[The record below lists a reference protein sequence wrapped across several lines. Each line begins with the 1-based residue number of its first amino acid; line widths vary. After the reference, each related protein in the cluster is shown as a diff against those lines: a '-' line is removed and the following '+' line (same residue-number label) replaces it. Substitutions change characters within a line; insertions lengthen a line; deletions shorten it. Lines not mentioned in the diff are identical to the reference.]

1 MAILGRQAR
10 SSLLI
15 RSLKSPKWELDL
27 YLYFSIIFLFPSSL
41 SEKSVTSSFTHFW
54 HWSLVKFIQLVISYL
69 FFRVVQNFI
78 NRSGRRNLYLYQIA
92 LIGFVGGSAST
103 IVFYFT
109 LNYSNFLNTERNY
122 LSFLISN
129 ALMGLVWLPICC
141 ATSVAFRRFIEMN
154 ELLSSKLSIKVIN
167 EIKQSQLFKSAVEN
181 EDRIT
186 SNQIIKIIENSKGDD
201 DRKNG
206 LKSVGFKRGI
216 KLFAFKD
223 EVTKFFS
230 VGIKSLKVNR
240 YSIQHK
246 PLNPLYFTF
255 ILSFIVAL
263 SVFKNDQ
270 SYHALVIVSYFAV
283 YTYFFHSL
291 QMIFYRKVKN
301 WVWLATLCDVLN
313 LLVLIATGYVLN
325 KYYDFFAAFNTSM
338 TTTYI
343 TVIFLYFFLYF
354 TGHISQSASIKY
366 WEHKKNLEKYLNSD
380 SFKLKILNQELEKD
394 GLKWEQIIH
403 GKLQSR
409 MISKS
414 VKEKSGSDDQFI
426 AEIKDLIT
434 QSLDT
439 TSKNTANPTQ
449 IIELVS
455 KPWSAVIDIQSEIDQ
470 SIAKQV
476 LSPSVTQTVTD
487 VLEEAITNA
496 VKHGGAERVWLVI
509 KADSSNSLR
518 IQVKNNGAPVG
529 KPKRQSIGTKLF
541 NQSGIWSIGNES
553 GLVVFKIQI
562 DI

>member
-167 EIKQSQLFKSAVEN
+167 EIKQSQLFKSAVDN

-186 SNQIIKIIENSKGDD
+186 SNQIIKIIENSNGEDD
-201 DRKNG
+201 IKNG
-206 LKSVGFKRGI
+206 LKSAGFKRGI

-255 ILSFIVAL
+255 ILTFIVAL

-325 KYYDFFAAFNTSM
+325 EYYDFFATFNTSM

-343 TVIFLYFFLYF
+343 TVVFLYFFLYF

-496 VKHGGAERVWLVI
+496 VKHGGAERMWLVI
-509 KADSSNSLR
+509 KADSSNSLQ

-529 KPKRQSIGTKLF
+529 KIKRQSIGTKLF

>member
-41 SEKSVTSSFTHFW
+41 SEKSVTSSFTNFW

-69 FFRVVQNFI
+69 FFRAVQNFI
-78 NRSGRRNLYLYQIA
+78 NRSGRRNLYLYQVAI
-92 LIGFVGGSAST
+92 IGFAGGAVST

-255 ILSFIVAL
+255 ILTFIVAL

-325 KYYDFFAAFNTSM
+325 EYYDFFATFNTSM

-343 TVIFLYFFLYF
+343 TVVFLYFFLYF

-380 SFKLKILNQELEKD
+380 SFKFKILNQELEKD

-403 GKLQSR
+403 GKLQSK

-470 SIAKQV
+470 SIAKQI

-553 GLVVFKIQI
+553 GFVVFKIQI

>member
-201 DRKNG
+201 DRKIG

-325 KYYDFFAAFNTSM
+325 EYYDFFAAFNTSM

-496 VKHGGAERVWLVI
+496 VKHGGAERMWLVI
-509 KADSSNSLR
+509 KADSSNSLQ

-529 KPKRQSIGTKLF
+529 KIKRQSIGTKLF

>member
-1 MAILGRQAR
+1 VR
-10 SSLLI
+10 
-15 RSLKSPKWELDL
+15 
-27 YLYFSIIFLFPSSL
+27 
-41 SEKSVTSSFTHFW
+41 
-54 HWSLVKFIQLVISYL
+54 
-69 FFRVVQNFI
+69 NFI
-78 NRSGRRNLYLYQIA
+78 NRSGRRNLYLYQVAI
-92 LIGFVGGSAST
+92 IGFAGGAVST

-167 EIKQSQLFKSAVEN
+167 EIKQSQLFKSAVNN

-186 SNQIIKIIENSKGDD
+186 SNQIIKIIENSKGKDD
-201 DRKNG
+201 IKNG
-206 LKSVGFKRGI
+206 LKSAGFKRGI
-216 KLFAFKD
+216 KLFTFKD

-230 VGIKSLKVNR
+230 VGIKSLRVNR

-255 ILSFIVAL
+255 ILTFIVAL

-291 QMIFYRKVKN
+291 QMIFYRKIKN

-313 LLVLIATGYVLN
+313 LLLLIATGYVLN
-325 KYYDFFAAFNTSM
+325 EYYDFFATFNTSM

-354 TGHISQSASIKY
+354 TGHISQSANIKY

-380 SFKLKILNQELEKD
+380 AFKLKILNQELEKD
-394 GLKWEQIIH
+394 ALKWEQIIH
-403 GKLQSR
+403 GKLQSKI
-409 MISKS
+409 ISNS
-414 VKEKSGSDDQFI
+414 LKEKSGSDDQFI
-426 AEIKDLIT
+426 GELKDLIT

-455 KPWSAVIDIQSEIDQ
+455 RPWSAVIDIQSEIDQ
-470 SIAKQV
+470 SIAKQI

-496 VKHGGAERVWLVI
+496 VKHGGAERVWLII
-509 KADSSNSLR
+509 KADSSNSLQ

-529 KPKRQSIGTKLF
+529 KIKRQSIGTNLF
-541 NQSGIWSIGNES
+541 NQSGIWSIGNEN
-553 GLVVFKIQI
+553 GLVVFQIQI

>member
-246 PLNPLYFTF
+246 PLNPFYFTF

-325 KYYDFFAAFNTSM
+325 EYYDFFATFNTSM

-343 TVIFLYFFLYF
+343 TVDFLYFFHYF
-354 TGHISQSASIKY
+354 TCHISQSASIKY

-496 VKHGGAERVWLVI
+496 VKHGGAERMWLVI
-509 KADSSNSLR
+509 KADSSNSLQ

-529 KPKRQSIGTKLF
+529 KIKRQSIGTKLF

>member
-246 PLNPLYFTF
+246 PLNPFYFTF

-325 KYYDFFAAFNTSM
+325 EYYDFFATFNTSM

-343 TVIFLYFFLYF
+343 TVVFLYFFLYF

-403 GKLQSR
+403 GKLQSK

-496 VKHGGAERVWLVI
+496 VKHGGAERMWLVI
-509 KADSSNSLR
+509 KADSSNSLQ

-529 KPKRQSIGTKLF
+529 KIKRQSIGTKLF

>member
-69 FFRVVQNFI
+69 FFRAVQNFI

-325 KYYDFFAAFNTSM
+325 EYYDFFATFNTSM

-343 TVIFLYFFLYF
+343 TVVFLYFFLYF

-496 VKHGGAERVWLVI
+496 VKHGGAERMWLVI
-509 KADSSNSLR
+509 KADSSNSLQ

-529 KPKRQSIGTKLF
+529 KIKRQSIGTKLF

>member
-69 FFRVVQNFI
+69 FFRAVQNFI

-186 SNQIIKIIENSKGDD
+186 SNQIIKIIENSKGEDD
-201 DRKNG
+201 LKNG

-255 ILSFIVAL
+255 ILTLIVAL
-263 SVFKNDQ
+263 SIFKNDQ

-325 KYYDFFAAFNTSM
+325 EYYDFFATFNTSM

-343 TVIFLYFFLYF
+343 TVVFLYFFLYF

-380 SFKLKILNQELEKD
+380 SFKFKILNQELEKD

-470 SIAKQV
+470 SIAKQI

>member
-69 FFRVVQNFI
+69 FFRSVRNFI
-78 NRSGRRNLYLYQIA
+78 YRSGRRNLYLYQVAI
-92 LIGFVGGSAST
+92 IGFAGGAVST

-167 EIKQSQLFKSAVEN
+167 EIKQSQLFKSAVDN

-255 ILSFIVAL
+255 ILTFIVAL

-301 WVWLATLCDVLN
+301 WVWLVTLCDVLN
-313 LLVLIATGYVLN
+313 LLALIATGYVLN
-325 KYYDFFAAFNTSM
+325 EYYDFFATFNTSM

-343 TVIFLYFFLYF
+343 TVVFLYFFLYF

-496 VKHGGAERVWLVI
+496 VKHGGAEKVWLVI
-509 KADSSNSLR
+509 KNESNNFLE
-518 IQVKNNGAPVG
+518 IQVKNYGAPVG
-529 KPKRQSIGTKLF
+529 KLKRQSIGTKLF

>member
-41 SEKSVTSSFTHFW
+41 SEKSVTSSFTNFW

-69 FFRVVQNFI
+69 FFRAVQNFI

-230 VGIKSLKVNR
+230 FGIKSLKVNR

-325 KYYDFFAAFNTSM
+325 KYYDFFATFNTSM

-343 TVIFLYFFLYF
+343 TVVFLYFFLYF

>member
-69 FFRVVQNFI
+69 FFRAVRNFI
-78 NRSGRRNLYLYQIA
+78 NRSGRRNLYLYQVAI
-92 LIGFVGGSAST
+92 IGFAGGAVST

-246 PLNPLYFTF
+246 PLNPFYFTF
-255 ILSFIVAL
+255 ILTFIVAL

-325 KYYDFFAAFNTSM
+325 EYYDFFATFNTSM

-343 TVIFLYFFLYF
+343 TVVFLYFFLYF

-380 SFKLKILNQELEKD
+380 AFKLKILNQELEKD
-394 GLKWEQIIH
+394 ALKWEQIIH

-496 VKHGGAERVWLVI
+496 VKHGGAERMWLVI
-509 KADSSNSLR
+509 KADSSNSLQ

-529 KPKRQSIGTKLF
+529 KIKRQSIGTKLF

>member
-54 HWSLVKFIQLVISYL
+54 HWSLVKFIQLVILYL
-69 FFRVVQNFI
+69 FFRAVQNFT
-78 NRSGRRNLYLYQIA
+78 NRSGRRNLYLYQVAI
-92 LIGFVGGSAST
+92 IGFAGGAAST

-246 PLNPLYFTF
+246 PLNPFYFTF

-325 KYYDFFAAFNTSM
+325 KYYDFFATFNTSM

-343 TVIFLYFFLYF
+343 TVVFLYFFLYF

-496 VKHGGAERVWLVI
+496 VKHGGAERMWLVI
-509 KADSSNSLR
+509 KADSSNSLQ

-529 KPKRQSIGTKLF
+529 KIKRQSIGTKLF

>member
-41 SEKSVTSSFTHFW
+41 SEKSVTSSFTNFW

-69 FFRVVQNFI
+69 FFRAVQNFI

-186 SNQIIKIIENSKGDD
+186 SNQIIKIIENSKGKDGI
-201 DRKNG
+201 KNG
-206 LKSVGFKRGI
+206 LKSSGFKRGI

-255 ILSFIVAL
+255 ILTFIVAL

-325 KYYDFFAAFNTSM
+325 EYYDFFATFNTSM

-343 TVIFLYFFLYF
+343 TVVFLYFFLYF

-470 SIAKQV
+470 SIAKQI

-529 KPKRQSIGTKLF
+529 KIKRQSIGTKLF

>member
-246 PLNPLYFTF
+246 PLNPFYFTF

-325 KYYDFFAAFNTSM
+325 KYYDFFATFNTSM

-343 TVIFLYFFLYF
+343 TVVFLYFFLYF

-496 VKHGGAERVWLVI
+496 VKHGGAERMWLVI
-509 KADSSNSLR
+509 KADSSNSLQ

-529 KPKRQSIGTKLF
+529 KIKRQSIGTKLF

>member
-167 EIKQSQLFKSAVEN
+167 EIKQSQLFKSAVDN

-186 SNQIIKIIENSKGDD
+186 SNQIIKIIENSNGEDD
-201 DRKNG
+201 IKNG
-206 LKSVGFKRGI
+206 LKSAGFKRGI

-230 VGIKSLKVNR
+230 VRIKFLTVNR

-255 ILSFIVAL
+255 ILTFIVAL

-270 SYHALVIVSYFAV
+270 SYHALVIVSYSAV

-325 KYYDFFAAFNTSM
+325 KYYDFFATFNTSM

-343 TVIFLYFFLYF
+343 TVVFLYFFLYF

-496 VKHGGAERVWLVI
+496 VKHGGAERMWLVI
-509 KADSSNSLR
+509 KADSSNSLQ

-529 KPKRQSIGTKLF
+529 KIKRQSIGTKLF

>member
-78 NRSGRRNLYLYQIA
+78 NRSGQRNLYLYQIA

-325 KYYDFFAAFNTSM
+325 EYYDFFATFNTSM

-354 TGHISQSASIKY
+354 TGHISQSANIKY

-380 SFKLKILNQELEKD
+380 AFKLKILNQELEKD
-394 GLKWEQIIH
+394 ALKWEQIIH
-403 GKLQSR
+403 GKLQSKI
-409 MISKS
+409 ISNS
-414 VKEKSGSDDQFI
+414 LKEKSGSDDQFI
-426 AEIKDLIT
+426 GELKDLIT

-470 SIAKQV
+470 SIAKQI

-496 VKHGGAERVWLVI
+496 VKHGGAERMWLVI
-509 KADSSNSLR
+509 KADSSNSLQ

-529 KPKRQSIGTKLF
+529 KIKRQSIGTKLF

>member
-69 FFRVVQNFI
+69 FFRAVQNFI

-92 LIGFVGGSAST
+92 LIGFVGGAAST

-186 SNQIIKIIENSKGDD
+186 SNQIIKIIENSKGKDD
-201 DRKNG
+201 IKNG
-206 LKSVGFKRGI
+206 LKSAGFKRGI
-216 KLFAFKD
+216 KLFTFKD

-255 ILSFIVAL
+255 ILTFIVAL

-325 KYYDFFAAFNTSM
+325 EYYDFFATFNTSM

-343 TVIFLYFFLYF
+343 TVVFLYFFLYF

-509 KADSSNSLR
+509 KADSSNSLQ

-529 KPKRQSIGTKLF
+529 KIKRQSIGTKLF

>member
-41 SEKSVTSSFTHFW
+41 SEKSVTSSFTNFW

-69 FFRVVQNFI
+69 FFRAVQNFI

-325 KYYDFFAAFNTSM
+325 EYYDFFATFNTSM

-343 TVIFLYFFLYF
+343 TVVFLYFFLYF

-509 KADSSNSLR
+509 KADSSNSLQ

-529 KPKRQSIGTKLF
+529 KIKRQSIGTKLF

>member
-1 MAILGRQAR
+1 VR
-10 SSLLI
+10 
-15 RSLKSPKWELDL
+15 
-27 YLYFSIIFLFPSSL
+27 
-41 SEKSVTSSFTHFW
+41 
-54 HWSLVKFIQLVISYL
+54 
-69 FFRVVQNFI
+69 NFI
-78 NRSGRRNLYLYQIA
+78 NRSGPRNLYLYQVAI
-92 LIGFVGGSAST
+92 IGFAGGAVST
-103 IVFYFT
+103 IIFYFT

-167 EIKQSQLFKSAVEN
+167 EIKQSQLFKSAVNN

-186 SNQIIKIIENSKGDD
+186 SDQIIKIIENSNGKDLI
-201 DRKNG
+201 KKG
-206 LKSVGFKRGI
+206 LKSAGFKRGI

-230 VGIKSLKVNR
+230 VGIKSLKVSR

-246 PLNPLYFTF
+246 PLNPFYFTF
-255 ILSFIVAL
+255 ILTFIVAL

-291 QMIFYRKVKN
+291 QVIFYRKVKN
-301 WVWLATLCDVLN
+301 WVWLASLCDVLN
-313 LLVLIATGYVLN
+313 LLLLIATGYVLDE
-325 KYYDFFAAFNTSM
+325 YYDFFATFNTSM
-338 TTTYI
+338 TTTYT
-343 TVIFLYFFLYF
+343 TVVFLYFFLYF
-354 TGHISQSASIKY
+354 TGHISQSVSIKY

-394 GLKWEQIIH
+394 ALKWEQIIH
-403 GKLQSR
+403 GKLQSKI
-409 MISKS
+409 ISNTI
-414 VKEKSGSDDQFI
+414 KEKGGSDDQFI
-426 AEIKDLIT
+426 GEIKDLIT

-439 TSKNTANPTQ
+439 TSKDTANPTQ
-449 IIELVS
+449 IIEIVS

-470 SIAKQV
+470 SIAKQI

-496 VKHGGAERVWLVI
+496 VKHGGAEKVWLLI
-509 KADSSNSLR
+509 TADSNNSLQL
-518 IQVKNNGAPVG
+518 QVKNDGAPVG
-529 KPKRQSIGTKLF
+529 KAKRQSIGTNLF
-541 NQSGIWSIGNES
+541 NQSGIWSIGNEN

>member
-41 SEKSVTSSFTHFW
+41 SEKSVISSFTHFW

-69 FFRVVQNFI
+69 FFRAVRNFI
-78 NRSGRRNLYLYQIA
+78 NRSGRRNLYLYQVAI
-92 LIGFVGGSAST
+92 IGFAGGAVST

-167 EIKQSQLFKSAVEN
+167 EIKQSQLFKSAVDN

-186 SNQIIKIIENSKGDD
+186 SNQIIKIIENSNGEDD
-201 DRKNG
+201 IKNG
-206 LKSVGFKRGI
+206 LKSAGFKRGI

-255 ILSFIVAL
+255 ILTFIVAL

-325 KYYDFFAAFNTSM
+325 KYYDFFATFNTSM
-338 TTTYI
+338 TTTYT
-343 TVIFLYFFLYF
+343 TVVFLYFLLYF

-403 GKLQSR
+403 GKLQSK

-470 SIAKQV
+470 SIAKQI

>member
-69 FFRVVQNFI
+69 FFRAVQNFI
-78 NRSGRRNLYLYQIA
+78 NRSGRRNLYLYQVAI
-92 LIGFVGGSAST
+92 IGFAGGAAST

-325 KYYDFFAAFNTSM
+325 EYYDFFATFNTSM

-343 TVIFLYFFLYF
+343 TVVFLYFFLYF

-496 VKHGGAERVWLVI
+496 VKHGGAERMWLVI
-509 KADSSNSLR
+509 KADSSNSLQ

-529 KPKRQSIGTKLF
+529 KIKRQSIGTKLF

>member
-69 FFRVVQNFI
+69 FFRAVQNFI

-92 LIGFVGGSAST
+92 LIGFVGGSTST

-167 EIKQSQLFKSAVEN
+167 EIKQSQLFKSAVNN

-186 SNQIIKIIENSKGDD
+186 SNQIIKIIENSKGKDD
-201 DRKNG
+201 IKNG
-206 LKSVGFKRGI
+206 LKSAGFKRGI

-301 WVWLATLCDVLN
+301 CVRLATLCDVLN

-325 KYYDFFAAFNTSM
+325 EYYDFFATFNTSM

-343 TVIFLYFFLYF
+343 TVVFLYFFLYF
-354 TGHISQSASIKY
+354 TGHISQSARIKY

-380 SFKLKILNQELEKD
+380 SFKFKILNQELEKD

-403 GKLQSR
+403 GKLQSK

-470 SIAKQV
+470 SIAKQI

-553 GLVVFKIQI
+553 GLVVFKILI

>member
-41 SEKSVTSSFTHFW
+41 SEKSVTSSFTNFW

-69 FFRVVQNFI
+69 FFRAVQNFI

-92 LIGFVGGSAST
+92 LIGLVGGSAST

-186 SNQIIKIIENSKGDD
+186 SNQIIKIIENSKGKDGI
-201 DRKNG
+201 KNG
-206 LKSVGFKRGI
+206 LKSSGFKRGI

-255 ILSFIVAL
+255 ILTFIVAL

-325 KYYDFFAAFNTSM
+325 EYYDFFATFNTSM

-343 TVIFLYFFLYF
+343 TVVFLYFFLYF

-403 GKLQSR
+403 GKLQSK

-470 SIAKQV
+470 SIAKQI

>member
-69 FFRVVQNFI
+69 FFRAVRNFI
-78 NRSGRRNLYLYQIA
+78 NRSGRRNLYLYQVAI
-92 LIGFVGGSAST
+92 IGFAGGAVST

-255 ILSFIVAL
+255 ILTFIVAL

-325 KYYDFFAAFNTSM
+325 EYYDFFATFNTSM

-343 TVIFLYFFLYF
+343 TVVFLYFFLYF

-403 GKLQSR
+403 GKLQSKV
-409 MISKS
+409 ISNS
-414 VKEKSGSDDQFI
+414 LKEKSGSDDQFI

-470 SIAKQV
+470 SIAKQI

-529 KPKRQSIGTKLF
+529 KPKRQSIGTNLF
-541 NQSGIWSIGNES
+541 NQSGIWSISNED
-553 GLVVFKIQI
+553 GLVIFKMQI
-562 DI
+562 EI

>member
-69 FFRVVQNFI
+69 FFRAVQNFI

-246 PLNPLYFTF
+246 PLNPFYFTF
-255 ILSFIVAL
+255 ILTFIVAL

-325 KYYDFFAAFNTSM
+325 EYYDFFATFNTSM

-343 TVIFLYFFLYF
+343 TVVFLYFFLYF

-470 SIAKQV
+470 SIAKQI

-496 VKHGGAERVWLVI
+496 VKHGGAERMWLVI

-529 KPKRQSIGTKLF
+529 KIKRQSIGTKLF

>member
-69 FFRVVQNFI
+69 FFRSVRNFI
-78 NRSGRRNLYLYQIA
+78 YRSGRRNLYLYQVAI
-92 LIGFVGGSAST
+92 IGFAGGAVST

-167 EIKQSQLFKSAVEN
+167 EIKQSQLFKSAVDN

-186 SNQIIKIIENSKGDD
+186 SNQIIKIIENSKGEDD
-201 DRKNG
+201 IKNG
-206 LKSVGFKRGI
+206 LKSAGFKRGI

-255 ILSFIVAL
+255 ILTFIVAL

-325 KYYDFFAAFNTSM
+325 KYYDFFATFNTSM
-338 TTTYI
+338 TTTYT
-343 TVIFLYFFLYF
+343 TVVFLYFFLYF

-403 GKLQSR
+403 GKLQSK

-455 KPWSAVIDIQSEIDQ
+455 RPWSAVIDIQSEIDQ
-470 SIAKQV
+470 SIAKQI

-529 KPKRQSIGTKLF
+529 KIKRQSIGTKLF

>member
-69 FFRVVQNFI
+69 FFRAVQNFI

-92 LIGFVGGSAST
+92 LIGFVGGSTST

-129 ALMGLVWLPICC
+129 ALMGLAWLPICC
-141 ATSVAFRRFIEMN
+141 ATSAAFRRFIEMN

-223 EVTKFFS
+223 EVTKFFL

-255 ILSFIVAL
+255 ILTLIVAL
-263 SVFKNDQ
+263 SIFKNDQ

-325 KYYDFFAAFNTSM
+325 EYYDFFATFNTSM

-343 TVIFLYFFLYF
+343 TVVFLYFFLYF

>member
-41 SEKSVTSSFTHFW
+41 SEKSVTSSFTNFW

-69 FFRVVQNFI
+69 FFRAVQNFI

-186 SNQIIKIIENSKGDD
+186 TNQIIKIIENSKGDD

-246 PLNPLYFTF
+246 PLNPFYFTF

-325 KYYDFFAAFNTSM
+325 KYYDFFATFNTSM

-343 TVIFLYFFLYF
+343 TVVFLYFFLYF

-496 VKHGGAERVWLVI
+496 VKHGGAERMWLVI
-509 KADSSNSLR
+509 KADSSNSLQ

-529 KPKRQSIGTKLF
+529 KIKRQSIGTKLF

>member
-69 FFRVVQNFI
+69 FFRAVRNFI
-78 NRSGRRNLYLYQIA
+78 NRSGRSNLYLYQVAI
-92 LIGFVGGSAST
+92 IGFAGGAVST

-255 ILSFIVAL
+255 IPSFIVAL

-325 KYYDFFAAFNTSM
+325 EYYDFFATFNTSM

-343 TVIFLYFFLYF
+343 TVVFLYFFLYF

-496 VKHGGAERVWLVI
+496 VKHGGAERMWLVI
-509 KADSSNSLR
+509 KADSSNSLQ

-529 KPKRQSIGTKLF
+529 KIKRQSIGTKLF

>member
-69 FFRVVQNFI
+69 FFRAVRNFI
-78 NRSGRRNLYLYQIA
+78 NRSGRRNLYLYQVAI
-92 LIGFVGGSAST
+92 IGFAGGAVST

-255 ILSFIVAL
+255 ILTFIVAL

-325 KYYDFFAAFNTSM
+325 EYYDFFATFNTSM

-343 TVIFLYFFLYF
+343 TVVFLYFFLYF

-496 VKHGGAERVWLVI
+496 VKHGGAERMWLVI
-509 KADSSNSLR
+509 KADSSNSLQ

-529 KPKRQSIGTKLF
+529 KIKRQSIGTKLF

>member
-69 FFRVVQNFI
+69 FFRAVRNFI
-78 NRSGRRNLYLYQIA
+78 NRSGRRNLYLYQVAI
-92 LIGFVGGSAST
+92 IGFAGGAVST

-167 EIKQSQLFKSAVEN
+167 EIKQSQLFKSAVNN

-186 SNQIIKIIENSKGDD
+186 SNQIIKIIENSKGKDD
-201 DRKNG
+201 IKNG
-206 LKSVGFKRGI
+206 LKSAGFKRGI
-216 KLFAFKD
+216 KLFTFKD

-230 VGIKSLKVNR
+230 VGIKSLRVNR

-255 ILSFIVAL
+255 ILTFIVAL

-291 QMIFYRKVKN
+291 QMIFYRKIKN

-313 LLVLIATGYVLN
+313 LLLLIATGYVLN
-325 KYYDFFAAFNTSM
+325 EYYDFFATFNTSM

-354 TGHISQSASIKY
+354 TGHISQSANIKY

-380 SFKLKILNQELEKD
+380 AFKLKILNQELEKD
-394 GLKWEQIIH
+394 ALKWEQIIH
-403 GKLQSR
+403 GKLQSKI
-409 MISKS
+409 ISNS
-414 VKEKSGSDDQFI
+414 LKEKSGSDDQFI
-426 AEIKDLIT
+426 GELKDLIT

-455 KPWSAVIDIQSEIDQ
+455 RPWSAVIDIQSEIDQ
-470 SIAKQV
+470 SIAKQI

-496 VKHGGAERVWLVI
+496 VKHGGAERVWLII
-509 KADSSNSLR
+509 KADSSNSLQ

-529 KPKRQSIGTKLF
+529 KIKRQSIGTNLF
-541 NQSGIWSIGNES
+541 NQSGIWSIGNEN
-553 GLVVFKIQI
+553 GLVVFQIQI

>member
-69 FFRVVQNFI
+69 FFRAVQNFI

-186 SNQIIKIIENSKGDD
+186 SNQIIKIIENSKGKDD
-201 DRKNG
+201 IKNG
-206 LKSVGFKRGI
+206 LKSAGFKRGI

-230 VGIKSLKVNR
+230 VRIKFLTVNR

-255 ILSFIVAL
+255 ILTFIVAL

-325 KYYDFFAAFNTSM
+325 EYYDFFATFNTSM

-343 TVIFLYFFLYF
+343 TVVFLYFFLYF

-496 VKHGGAERVWLVI
+496 VKHGGAERMWLVI
-509 KADSSNSLR
+509 KADSSNSLQ

-529 KPKRQSIGTKLF
+529 KIKRQSIGTKLF

>member
-69 FFRVVQNFI
+69 FFRAVQNFT

-186 SNQIIKIIENSKGDD
+186 SNQIIKIIENSKGEDD
-201 DRKNG
+201 IKNG

-255 ILSFIVAL
+255 ILTFIVAL

-325 KYYDFFAAFNTSM
+325 EYYDFFATFNTSM

-343 TVIFLYFFLYF
+343 TVVFLYFFLYF

-380 SFKLKILNQELEKD
+380 SFKLKMLNQELEKD

-496 VKHGGAERVWLVI
+496 VKHGGAERMWLVI

>member
-92 LIGFVGGSAST
+92 LIGFVGGAAST

-186 SNQIIKIIENSKGDD
+186 SNQIIKIIENSKGKDD
-201 DRKNG
+201 IKNG

-246 PLNPLYFTF
+246 PLNPFYFTF

-325 KYYDFFAAFNTSM
+325 EYYDFFATFNTSM

-343 TVIFLYFFLYF
+343 TVVFLYFFLYF

-403 GKLQSR
+403 GKLQSK

-470 SIAKQV
+470 SIAKQI

-529 KPKRQSIGTKLF
+529 KIKRQSIGTKLF

>member
-69 FFRVVQNFI
+69 FFRAVQNFI

-92 LIGFVGGSAST
+92 LIGFVGGAVST

-167 EIKQSQLFKSAVEN
+167 EIKQSQLFKSAVDN

-186 SNQIIKIIENSKGDD
+186 SNQIIKIIENSNGEDD
-201 DRKNG
+201 IKNG
-206 LKSVGFKRGI
+206 LKSAGFKRGI

-246 PLNPLYFTF
+246 PLNSLYFTF
-255 ILSFIVAL
+255 ILTFIVAL

-325 KYYDFFAAFNTSM
+325 EYYDFFATFNTSM
-338 TTTYI
+338 TTTYT
-343 TVIFLYFFLYF
+343 TVVFLYFFLYF

-403 GKLQSR
+403 GKLQSKV
-409 MISKS
+409 ISNS
-414 VKEKSGSDDQFI
+414 LKEKSGSDDQFI
-426 AEIKDLIT
+426 GELKDLIT

-455 KPWSAVIDIQSEIDQ
+455 RPWSAVIDIQSEIDQ
-470 SIAKQV
+470 SIAKQI

-487 VLEEAITNA
+487 VLEEAISNA

-541 NQSGIWSIGNES
+541 NQSGIWSIGNEN

>member
-41 SEKSVTSSFTHFW
+41 SEKSVTSSFTNFW

-69 FFRVVQNFI
+69 FFRAVQNFI
-78 NRSGRRNLYLYQIA
+78 NRSGRRNLYLYQVAI
-92 LIGFVGGSAST
+92 IGFAGGAAST

-109 LNYSNFLNTERNY
+109 LNHSNFLNTERNY

-313 LLVLIATGYVLN
+313 LLVLSATGYLLN
-325 KYYDFFAAFNTSM
+325 EYYDFFATFNTSM

-343 TVIFLYFFLYF
+343 TVVFLYFFLYF

-380 SFKLKILNQELEKD
+380 SFKFKILNQELEKD

-496 VKHGGAERVWLVI
+496 VKHGGAERMWLVI

>member
-69 FFRVVQNFI
+69 FFRAVQNFI

-181 EDRIT
+181 QDRIT

-255 ILSFIVAL
+255 ILTFIVAL

-325 KYYDFFAAFNTSM
+325 KYYDFFATFNTSM

-343 TVIFLYFFLYF
+343 TVVFLYFFLYF

-403 GKLQSR
+403 GKLQSK

-496 VKHGGAERVWLVI
+496 VKHGGAERMWLVI
-509 KADSSNSLR
+509 KADSSNSLQ

-529 KPKRQSIGTKLF
+529 KIKRQSIGTKLF

>member
-69 FFRVVQNFI
+69 FFRAVQNFI

-92 LIGFVGGSAST
+92 LIGFVGGSTST

-141 ATSVAFRRFIEMN
+141 ATSVALRRFIEMN
-154 ELLSSKLSIKVIN
+154 KLLSSKLSIKVIN
-167 EIKQSQLFKSAVEN
+167 EIKQSQLFKSAVNN

-186 SNQIIKIIENSKGDD
+186 SNQIIKIIENSKGKDD
-201 DRKNG
+201 IKNG
-206 LKSVGFKRGI
+206 LKSAGFKRGI

-255 ILSFIVAL
+255 ILTFIVAL

-301 WVWLATLCDVLN
+301 WVRLATLCDVLN

-325 KYYDFFAAFNTSM
+325 EYYDFFATFNTSM

-343 TVIFLYFFLYF
+343 TVVFLYFFLYF
-354 TGHISQSASIKY
+354 TGHISQSARIKY

-380 SFKLKILNQELEKD
+380 SFKFKILNQELEKD

-403 GKLQSR
+403 GKLQSK

-470 SIAKQV
+470 SIAKQI

-553 GLVVFKIQI
+553 GLVVFKILI

>member
-255 ILSFIVAL
+255 ILTFIVAL

-325 KYYDFFAAFNTSM
+325 EYYDFFATFNTSM

-343 TVIFLYFFLYF
+343 TVVFLYFFLYF

-496 VKHGGAERVWLVI
+496 VKHGGAERMWLVI
-509 KADSSNSLR
+509 KADSSNSLQ

-529 KPKRQSIGTKLF
+529 KIKRQSIGTKLF

>member
-69 FFRVVQNFI
+69 FFRSVRNFI
-78 NRSGRRNLYLYQIA
+78 YRSGRRNLYLYQVAI
-92 LIGFVGGSAST
+92 IGFAGGAVST

-325 KYYDFFAAFNTSM
+325 EYYDFFATFNTSM

-354 TGHISQSASIKY
+354 TGHISQSANIKY

-380 SFKLKILNQELEKD
+380 AFKLKILNQELEKD
-394 GLKWEQIIH
+394 ALKWEQIIH
-403 GKLQSR
+403 GKLQSKI
-409 MISKS
+409 ISNS
-414 VKEKSGSDDQFI
+414 LKEKSGSDDQFI
-426 AEIKDLIT
+426 GELKDLIT

-470 SIAKQV
+470 SIAKQI

-496 VKHGGAERVWLVI
+496 VKHGGAERMWLVI
-509 KADSSNSLR
+509 KADSSNSLQ

-553 GLVVFKIQI
+553 GFVVFKIQI